1 MDTGNRGPGGEQEL
15 PGTGEIRELLEDE
28 KATNRETELTQQV
41 ADFYK
46 QFSAPDRMMIYN
58 REQRR
63 LANRQTKQRSKRK
76 RKPRK

>member
-1 MDTGNRGPGGEQEL
+1 MDTGNQET
-15 PGTGEIRELLEDE
+15 PGTGEIREITEE
-28 KATNRETELTQQV
+28 EPIVPNKETELTQQV

-46 QFSAPDRMMIYN
+46 QFAAPDRMIIHN

-63 LANRQTKQRSKRK
+63 LATRQNKQRSKRK